1 MSTQP
6 APAIDPDALFEALY
20 DTNLSPLDIARE
32 HGLTLAA
39 LLDWAESPPVR
50 ARYQQALRLAEDRA
64 ALRAAEAR
72 ISATLTLQALAVPG
86 VQPDEPARKAA
97 ALLFRGRPAPR
108 RADTEAAPSPP
119 PPPPENPLELS
130 PQSDTLEAAPAHEP
144 APPAPAPTPTGES
157 PMPRRRSAI
166 ASAAA
171 ILLAAGAAVRA
182 QPANDLCANAQPI
195 TGFGTFHLD
204 NQNAGLDGLPN
215 VPCSPSLQIN
225 RDLWFCWTAPAT
237 TQVRLST
244 CLLTSVN
251 TSVAGYDGCGCPA
264 VSLVACDDD
273 NCDPQSRVAWSATA
287 GQTNIPAPNRFAS
300 GLHPRPPISQP

>member
-1 MSTQP
+1 
-6 APAIDPDALFEALY
+6 
-20 DTNLSPLDIARE
+20 
-32 HGLTLAA
+32 
-39 LLDWAESPPVR
+39 
-50 ARYQQALRLAEDRA
+50 
-64 ALRAAEAR
+64 
-72 ISATLTLQALAVPG
+72 
-86 VQPDEPARKAA
+86 
-97 ALLFRGRPAPR
+97 
-108 RADTEAAPSPP
+108 
-119 PPPPENPLELS
+119 
-130 PQSDTLEAAPAHEP
+130 
-144 APPAPAPTPTGES
+144 
-157 PMPRRRSAI
+157 MPRRRSAI

-287 GQTNIPAPNRFAS
+287 GQTYLLRIGSRLGFTPGHRYLSLEEHLPHCYANGDNSTAPPFLNVNDFICFMNAYAFGCS
-300 GLHPRPPISQP
+300 AP